1 LTIQPRSETQ
11 LQEETFH
18 DSWAGS
24 IKVDEVMVDESFE
37 ACTSPENR
45 IVLDRLGDLRGRKV
59 LELGCGAGE
68 ASVYF
73 AKRGADVTATDL
85 STGMLEVVQK
95 VAAKHGV
102 RVSVR
107 QAVSSRLD
115 FPDDSFDIVYAA
127 NLLHHVDIEPT
138 LAEAARVL
146 KPGGRFASWDPLAHN
161 PLIKVYRL
169 MATEVRTTDEH
180 PLKMSDLA
188 LFRKHFADV
197 TFETTWFFT
206 LWIFLRFLVVERVHP
221 NRERYWKKIL
231 VEHRRLEREYRFLER
246 LDAKVL
252 KALPFLKR
260 YCWNI
265 VVVATK
271 ASV

>member
-1 LTIQPRSETQ
+1 MRPDTQ
-11 LQEETFH
+11 LQEESFH

-24 IKVDEVMVDESFE
+24 IKVDEVMVDEAFE
-37 ACTSPENR
+37 ACTAPENR
-45 IVLDRLGDLRGRKV
+45 IVLGRLGDLRGRKI

-73 AKRGADVTATDL
+73 AKQGAEVTATDL
-85 STGMLEVVQK
+85 SAGMLEVVQK

-102 RVSVR
+102 KVSIK

-115 FPDDSFDIVYAA
+115 FPDNSFDIVYAA
-127 NLLHHVDIEPT
+127 NLLHHVEIEPT

-169 MATEVRTTDEH
+169 MATEVRTADEH
-180 PLKMSDLA
+180 PLRMSDLA
-188 LFRKHFADV
+188 LFRKHFAGV
-197 TFETTWFFT
+197 TFETAWLFT

-246 LDAKVL
+246 LDRRVL
-252 KALPFLKR
+252 GWFPFLKR

-265 VVVATK
+265 VVVARK
-271 ASV
+271 APV